1 MVFQAKI
8 LYFSFWGLWIYRVV
22 VERIKNYIV
31 EKKVEPNKISK
42 LLLHTST
49 QCFILFFIFGVLLFN
64 SMHETL
70 TCMLDYGWL
79 DSAKF
84 QSNAPAA
91 VRELSLWLRLI
102 SLGTPV
108 ATLLTF
114 CMSAFHVASHAYT
127 NGADWMTGQRDRC
140 MQVLAL
146 PMVYGIMSFKSVL
159 RFWSLYTGS
168 VSKDFPG
175 DWDAQKAFIFDMS
188 LANYDTGDLY
198 EAWALYQFGQLCL
211 VQIDKTFKNK
221 SESKELLD
229 ATKSLTTLGVATF
242 VVTCFIQA
250 TCKIA
255 LSMYEHITGIAMN
268 KHTLQPYLTG
278 MGLVSSSVAITN
290 VVKIE
295 LGFHKQL
302 EPLRPASKFWSTKIL
317 VSIAFMQEIV
327 IDFLLSSVL
336 NELERALLY
345 ASLICYEIVAIT
357 GLHWVAW
364 HIDEGYLNRDK
375 DGVLLLSD

>member
-1 MVFQAKI
+1 MHASI
-8 LYFSFWGLWIYRVV
+8 GIA
-22 VERIKNYIV
+22 
-31 EKKVEPNKISK
+31 
-42 LLLHTST
+42 H
-49 QCFILFFIFGVLLFN
+49 GVWHHVIQL
-64 SMHETL
+64 
-70 TCMLDYGWL
+70 
-79 DSAKF
+79 SA
-84 QSNAPAA
+84 
-91 VRELSLWLRLI
+91 
-102 SLGTPV
+102 
-108 ATLLTF
+108 
-114 CMSAFHVASHAYT
+114 
-127 NGADWMTGQRDRC
+127 
-140 MQVLAL
+140 
-146 PMVYGIMSFKSVL
+146 